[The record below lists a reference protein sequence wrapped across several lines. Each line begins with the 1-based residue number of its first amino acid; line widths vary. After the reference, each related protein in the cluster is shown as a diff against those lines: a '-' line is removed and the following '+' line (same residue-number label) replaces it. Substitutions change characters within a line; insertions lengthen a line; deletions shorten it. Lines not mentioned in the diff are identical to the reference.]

1 MARCLLRSEGR
12 IMSKTLDILR
22 LLSDGKPRSVAEM
35 ATACNLTVRQAQIA
49 LQSVRKQKATRSLG
63 TPYVLTPEGLALLQ
77 QREAK
82 RVRVE
87 KEHKRRGR
95 PRIHLVQEVAP
106 RQTAP
111 IPSAQSQPAIQQV
124 WR

>member
-1 MARCLLRSEGR
+1 
-12 IMSKTLDILR
+12 MSKTLEILR

-63 TPYVLTPEGLALLQ
+63 TPYVLTPEGLELLQ

-95 PRIHLVQEVAP
+95 PRIH
-106 RQTAP
+106 P
-111 IPSAQSQPAIQQV
+111 IPEPMSRHAVPVPSAQSQPALAQV
-124 WR
+124 WRQA